1 MSVFEE
7 LMRDSLAERRLN
19 AWTLRESVQVSNA
32 WRIAADSFVPTITSS
47 SITVNVG
54 RDPWRSW
61 SGRTYDDSYLSAIK
75 EWRDTIGALFPGTY
89 LNGAPDRPK
98 EPETFDTGGVKGFL
112 DGIEVNDDR

>member
-1 MSVFEE
+1 MTFDEFWQ
-7 LMRDSLAERRLN
+7 DSTVEQK
-19 AWTLRESVQVSNA
+19 LRWWKLGKPAAVSNA

-47 SITVNVG
+47 SITVNG
-54 RDPWRSW
+54 SRDPWRSW

-75 EWRDTIGALFPGTY
+75 EWRDAIGAIFPGTY
-89 LNGAPDRPK
+89 INGVPDRPK